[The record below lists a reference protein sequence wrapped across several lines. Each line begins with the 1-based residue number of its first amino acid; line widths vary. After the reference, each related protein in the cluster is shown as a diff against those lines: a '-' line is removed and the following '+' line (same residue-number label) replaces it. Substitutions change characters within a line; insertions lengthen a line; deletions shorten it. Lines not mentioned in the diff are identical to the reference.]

1 MPRAVSPSPR
11 ALRRAFVA
19 SLALFARVL
28 DAARADQQANETF
41 LDPLSGLR
49 AHPELPRELRLPL
62 RAASAALADAGLAP
76 RAADAIA
83 RYGGADRAA
92 RDLALVLAAATAAC
106 GDGRENATDA
116 RASAAAAAARAGP
129 LRALFSGLTHE
140 LDLLRLSSPTNLEGF
155 SASRLLSA
163 ENQRDVKD
171 DVKDAGAGFVVD
183 ALDEAAA
190 SLAARLRG
198 SSSCFAGAGG
208 VVTRTLRALG
218 VLAEDLEAVVAR
230 LRERSAD
237 ELKRCGLGAF
247 ALDANENE
255 NDAIET
261 AADVATLTFFA
272 ARAEAC
278 RRRGLLRSEAD
289 LADAFGTGTDTETRT
304 RDDRMRRLGARVL
317 ASHLALA
324 DATRFETRAA
334 EIGRKDE
341 TGVSDDTGVSVS
353 TVSGS
358 GTCLGD
364 AFPPPD
370 PRWDAPAGASLLT
383 STHALAFVVA
393 ALRDVTLS
401 ESTCARALDAPPGV
415 LFASPALDAVAQEA
429 AEAGVFPAAAAWLA
443 AAPAGSAG
451 LEASVDEVQAAARAC
466 AVANRGSPNAANA
479 TVDPRGSAW
488 IRVERGPTDAALE
501 FLRRLEAAT
510 LGRRGGRRGYSAV
523 GKLVNALET
532 LVRDLERGGCLER
545 LEPSRSGE
553 ERKSNSRESG
563 SVSAASAQTT
573 GRSRAAADPLP
584 RDAADDDA
592 AAVARKRRDGVEIRA
607 FDSQG
612 DSTRTSKAPSITSDL
627 ILGVLFGVAAFAL
640 VAAAAGAV
648 AARRGARSAARK
660 RRVSGSSPADDRS
673 AVGADRLGSDRSS
686 LLGGGATGS
695 ARRFYR
701 HLEAGSAGDLPLVE
715 DLDRAASATQS
726 GSPRSES
733 PRPSTPPS
741 TPYASQF
748 FAPASRR
755 RSHSISVPAAVRA
768 PLPPRHERRHTTRAE
783 DV

>member
-563 SVSAASAQTT
+563 SVSVASAQTT

-612 DSTRTSKAPSITSDL
+612 DSTRTSAPSITSDL

-660 RRVSGSSPADDRS
+660 RRVSVSSPADDRS

>member
-353 TVSGS
+353 AVSGS

-584 RDAADDDA
+584 RDADDDDA